1 LIGQQGYEIDS
12 QGNIGNETT
21 RIEDLLL
28 RFVLLMAII
37 PLTIKDGSAS
47 QIAKQAVKACHKE
60 SGIPMSELAS
70 LIKRMTK
77 EVKEIT
83 DMIEKILKKCGIF
96 LEKIEA
102 LVSHRHSFFSPAFL
116 FFILGPLYFRYLGCN
131 CIESPEFWSPKV

>member
-1 LIGQQGYEIDS
+1 MIGQQGYEIDS

-37 PLTIKDGSAS
+37 PLTIKDGSAG

-83 DMIEKILKKCGIF
+83 DYFEKNS
-96 LEKIEA
+96 E
-102 LVSHRHSFFSPAFL
+102 VMQDFF
-116 FFILGPLYFRYLGCN
+116 RKN
-131 CIESPEFWSPKV
+131 